1 MVIVLM
7 GVSGSGKTT
16 IGALVA
22 ERLGWS
28 FYDGDDFHP
37 AENKAKMRSGIPL
50 TDADRAGWL
59 SSLRD
64 LISQKVESRQSAVV
78 ACSALKEIHRE
89 RLRVNEQVKFVHL
102 RGTYEQIEA
111 RMKARTNHFMRPDML
126 RSQFEIL
133 EEPADAVV
141 VDLSN
146 SPDDIVQFITRE
158 LNL

>member
-1 MVIVLM
+1 MVIILM
-7 GVSGSGKTT
+7 GVSGSGKST
-16 IGALVA
+16 IGALLA
-22 ERLGWS
+22 KRLGWS

-37 AENKAKMRSGIPL
+37 AENKSKMARGIPL

-59 SSLRD
+59 SSLHD
-64 LISQKVESRQSAVV
+64 LIGQKIESRHSAVV
-78 ACSALKEIHRE
+78 ACSALKEAHRE
-89 RLRVNEQVKFVHL
+89 RLRINEQVKFVYL

-111 RMKARTNHFMRPDML
+111 RMNMRTDHFMKPDML

-141 VDLSN
+141 VDIFN
-146 SPDDIVQFITRE
+146 TPDEIVQFITKE